1 MPTKP
6 TTHSVRR
13 RAIRGVRGDVGGAA
27 VVATAAFAVTLL
39 LALYLEFIIWP
50 TRNQPVVYTIPMLVA
65 ALRFSPRTVRA
76 TVVAVIVLDLVD
88 AYRARTSP
96 EFWPYTL
103 LALVVTGVLAVTLA
117 VERERTL
124 RYARQAEDARARLQ
138 RFLAMVSHD
147 LGSPTFAIVAMV
159 QLLLDSRSEVAPD
172 EDRALRTIANAARR
186 VQRLMGDLRDAASI
200 GMDHFEIH
208 VAPLDLVALAAQ
220 VVERQQSSTTRHRVR
235 LEAPSRLEGCWDAE
249 RLGQLLD
256 NLVSNAIKYSD
267 GGDVVIRLEQ
277 SAGQVAISVSDQGAG
292 IAAGEQ
298 PLLFEPFTRLASV
311 ERKTKGSGLGLYIAR
326 AIVEAHGGH
335 IAVESAPERGSVFRA
350 TLPVNREQEGLSSA
364 GEAFA
369 PPSDQPTRGRFA

>member
-6 TTHSVRR
+6 PTRSVRG
-13 RAIRGVRGDVGGAA
+13 RAIRAFQGRLDAHA
-27 VVATAAFAVTLL
+27 VAATAFVVTLL

-117 VERERTL
+117 LERERTV

-147 LGSPTFAIVAMV
+147 LGSPTFAIVGMV
-159 QLLLDSRSEVAPD
+159 QLLLDSRSGDTAD
-172 EDRALRTIANAARR
+172 EARALRTIANAARR

-208 VAPLDLVALAAQ
+208 VASLDLVALAAQ

-235 LEAPSRLEGCWDAE
+235 LEAPPRLEGCWDAE

-256 NLVSNAIKYSD
+256 NLVSNAIKYSE
-267 GGDVVIRLEQ
+267 GGDVVVRLEQ
-277 SAGQVAISVSDQGAG
+277 RGQQVAISVSDQGTG
-292 IAAGEQ
+292 IPAEEL
-298 PLLFEPFTRLASV
+298 PLLFEPFTRLVSAR
-311 ERKTKGSGLGLYIAR
+311 RKTKGSGLGLYIAR
-326 AIVEAHGGH
+326 AIVEAHGGQ
-335 IAVESAPERGSVFRA
+335 IAVESAPQQGSVFRA
-350 TLPVNREQEGLSSA
+350 TLPMKGVSDVVSPVREMS
-364 GEAFA
+364 A
-369 PPSDQPTRGRFA
+369 PPTDQPTLGRFA